1 MRGKTAMSRWYVLA
15 GILMVSA
22 QSVLAQTWLV
32 RQRGTILEIAYG
44 SGSHF
49 PQYAALHL
57 DSSYFRM
64 VYSPQSRWGTS
75 VILMPA
81 FWSGGRYY
89 QGAPVTAS
97 WRTEGNTLLLS
108 LSGTIASVQVSLE
121 VRLSPPAKNSL
132 VAQVK
137 TLSVTGNLTLDN
149 RPGEAFKP
157 VMLSSMHVSP
167 TQWDTRAAYVEGR
180 LYNLPSSGWVVY
192 HAKTASR
199 FGLIGGSS
207 SWKTAAPTMEVVLR
221 QPKTLQVTGWVTY
234 STNPNDDN
242 VGFWA
247 ASPQVLRSWEYTLRA
262 TVTHPAVR

>member
-1 MRGKTAMSRWYVLA
+1 
-15 GILMVSA
+15 
-22 QSVLAQTWLV
+22 
-32 RQRGTILEIAYG
+32 
-44 SGSHF
+44 
-49 PQYAALHL
+49 
-57 DSSYFRM
+57 
-64 VYSPQSRWGTS
+64 
-75 VILMPA
+75 
-81 FWSGGRYY
+81 
-89 QGAPVTAS
+89 
-97 WRTEGNTLLLS
+97 
-108 LSGTIASVQVSLE
+108 

-157 VMLSSMHVSP
+157 VMLCSMHVSP

-192 HAKTASR
+192 PAKTASR

-247 ASPQVLRSWEYTLRA
+247 ASSQVLRFWEYNPSRYRYASGSPLKSTPRL
-262 TVTHPAVR
+262 